1 VRQRLSSV
9 EVGGARSRADT
20 SGPIRFADEPSQPC
34 CQGDELRCG
43 CGSLLARLVGP
54 AVELK
59 CRRCKRVWTIPVER
73 T

>member
-1 VRQRLSSV
+1 MRPRLISAA
-9 EVGGARSRADT
+9 VGGARSRDDM
-20 SGPIRFADEPSQPC
+20 SGPIRFDDAPSEPC

-73 T
+73 S